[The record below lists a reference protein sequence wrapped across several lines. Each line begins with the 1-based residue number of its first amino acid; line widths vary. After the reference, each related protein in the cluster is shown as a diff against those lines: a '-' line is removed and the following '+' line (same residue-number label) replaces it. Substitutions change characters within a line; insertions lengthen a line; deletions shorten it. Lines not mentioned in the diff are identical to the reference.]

1 MKKKT
6 MTMISLVAWVVIGT
20 GCSDTYKKTEQQ
32 MKQPINPS
40 KQGITMNTYPR
51 TFSHIGISVPD
62 VEKAVEFYSKVMGW
76 YLIMKPTVITEE
88 SETPIGQ
95 MCIDVFG
102 KGWGSFKIAHMSTGD
117 KIGIEMFEFKNNESP
132 KDFEYWKT
140 STFHFCVQDPDVEGL
155 VEKIVAHGG
164 KQRMPIRE
172 YYPGEKPYR
181 MVYVEDPFG
190 LIFEVYSHSYELT
203 YSQGAY

>member
-1 MKKKT
+1 M
-6 MTMISLVAWVVIGT
+6 S
-20 GCSDTYKKTEQQ
+20 
-32 MKQPINPS
+32 N
-40 KQGITMNTYPR
+40 YPR

-62 VEKAVEFYSKVMGW
+62 VEKAVEFYSEVMGW
-76 YLIMKPTVITEE
+76 YLIMKPTVISEE

-102 KGWGSFKIAHMSTGD
+102 TGWGSFKIAHMSTGD
-117 KIGIEMFEFKNNESP
+117 KIGVEMFEFTNNEKP
-132 KDFEYWKT
+132 AEFEYWKT
-140 STFHFCVQDPDVEGL
+140 STFHFCIQDPDIEGMVKNIVE
-155 VEKIVAHGG
+155 HGG

-172 YYPGEKPYR
+172 YYPGEKPYK
-181 MVYVEDPFG
+181 MCYVEDPFG